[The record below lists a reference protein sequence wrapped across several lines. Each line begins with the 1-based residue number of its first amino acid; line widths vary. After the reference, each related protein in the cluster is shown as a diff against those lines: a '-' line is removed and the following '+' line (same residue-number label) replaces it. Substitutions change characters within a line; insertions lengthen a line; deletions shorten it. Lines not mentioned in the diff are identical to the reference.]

1 MYIHPHRKEWKDDY
15 INESSLILSSYGK
28 DIKLHHIG
36 STAIEGLYA
45 KDCIDIL
52 GVVDDLAE
60 VVKHKNSIIELGYDF
75 KGEYGIPGRQY
86 FSKSVR
92 KVHLHIFQAGDTNI
106 RKHLFFVERMRGNT
120 EMINKLNT
128 LKIDLQNKYPADKDT
143 LIHFYHIDLL
153 FAGSRIFNF
162 FMVHNVP
169 NQIGDADGAKVFF

>member
-1 MYIHPHRKEWKDDY
+1 MGLYIHPHKKEWKDEY

-60 VVKHKNSIIELGYDF
+60 VVNRKNAIIDLGYDY
-75 KGEYGIPGRQY
+75 KGEYGISGRQY

-92 KVHLHIFQAGDTNI
+92 KVHLHIFEEGDTNI
-106 RKHLFFVERMRGNT
+106 RKHLFFVEKMRGNT
-120 EMINKLNT
+120 SLIKELNKL
-128 LKIDLQNKYPADKDT
+128 KIHLHEKYPSDKDAYQREKEY
-143 LIHFYHIDLL
+143 FYNGLL
-153 FAGSRIFNF
+153 ALL
-162 FMVHNVP
+162 
-169 NQIGDADGAKVFF
+169 